1 MPKRETEDKGLC
13 RQEQCNKV
21 AVIDRNFLLFSELDK
36 LDENVEKAVD
46 NLKQAMAVVARIKIR
61 LQKHIEKHDQYK
73 SFYRYKTLTKS
84 RTEIYHWIFLSHHE
98 LTIYFHGKFF
108 LYIFSNR
115 NKFQSISFWQSD
127 TPDNIRMRMRI
138 LRKAV
143 DDEND
148 FKECRQTI
156 RRKLREAR
164 TKVNTRKQELKNAKY
179 RRDKGRAGFMWKS
192 SVYVFKHI
200 LHDETK
206 SCTNNDTM

>member
-84 RTEIYHWIFLSHHE
+84 RTEIYH
-98 LTIYFHGKFF
+98 
-108 LYIFSNR
+108 
-115 NKFQSISFWQSD
+115 
-127 TPDNIRMRMRI
+127 
-138 LRKAV
+138 
-143 DDEND
+143 
-148 FKECRQTI
+148 
-156 RRKLREAR
+156 
-164 TKVNTRKQELKNAKY
+164 
-179 RRDKGRAGFMWKS
+179 
-192 SVYVFKHI
+192 
-200 LHDETK
+200 
-206 SCTNNDTM
+206 

>member
-13 RQEQCNKV
+13 RQEQYNKV

-98 LTIYFHGKFF
+98 LTIYFLVKIFF
-108 LYIFSNR
+108 LYIFQQKQISKHLLLAVGHSR
-115 NKFQSISFWQSD
+115 QHSDEDEDLAKGSWWRERFQRVQTNDPKEITRGQNQSEH
-127 TPDNIRMRMRI
+127 PEARI
-138 LRKAV
+138 
-143 DDEND
+143 
-148 FKECRQTI
+148 KEC
-156 RRKLREAR
+156 
-164 TKVNTRKQELKNAKY
+164 
-179 RRDKGRAGFMWKS
+179 
-192 SVYVFKHI
+192 
-200 LHDETK
+200 
-206 SCTNNDTM
+206 